1 MCAAVAAEEA
11 QSSSSTS
18 SLRDYLRILYRRKF
32 IVLGALVAAVVA
44 AGLFTYGMTPQYR
57 ASAELMYEKQ
67 IDITNPFQG
76 SSYTDPTVMNR
87 ELQSVPAIIASPAM
101 TQRAARLL
109 DVAPSD
115 KLAKKV
121 SVTVSPDNNV
131 FTISAVDANPKTAT
145 AIANAYATAFT
156 DWRKEITEASVARA
170 IAVVKQNLS
179 NYTPTQASTS
189 PDYAV
194 LEQELRELQIMAATT
209 TGNYRII
216 SAATV
221 PPAPFSPKHKRD
233 VALGLILGLVVGVG
247 LAFAAEQLD
256 TRVRDHAE
264 VAAAVQLPVVG
275 RVPKVAQKSV
285 EQPGAGVL
293 VLSADEHALGE
304 ALRKVRTNLDFLSVG
319 GDLTSMAV
327 TSCVQGEGKSL
338 TIANLAV
345 TLALAGKKVVLID
358 ADLRRPR
365 LHRYFGLANK
375 VGLSTVLAGQTKL
388 VDALQPVDL
397 RAWASDNGKGA
408 SPQGASKA
416 ASPQGTGE
424 NAEAAGATLA
434 STVTAA
440 RKLLVL
446 TSGPLPPN
454 PGELLASERFAALL
468 TEIKAS
474 SADTILV
481 DTPAFIPVGDAASV
495 AAHVDGLLL
504 LVNLQKA
511 TRPMLREA
519 QEFLRLLPCR
529 KLGVIAVAEKDGEA
543 GYYRSHYKYKYS
555 EAS

>member
-1 MCAAVAAEEA
+1 VSTEEA
-11 QSSSSTS
+11 QSSSPTT
-18 SLRDYLRILYRRKF
+18 SLRDHLRILYRRKF
-32 IVLGALVAAVVA
+32 IVVGALIAAVVA
-44 AGLFTYGMTPQYR
+44 AGLMSFSMTPQYR

-109 DVAPSD
+109 GVAPSD
-115 KLAKKV
+115 KLAKRV

-131 FTISAVDANPKTAT
+131 FTIAAVDANPKTAT

-156 DWRKEITEASVARA
+156 DWRKEITEASVGRA

-275 RVPKVAQKSV
+275 RVPKVAQKSID
-285 EQPGAGVL
+285 QPGAGVL

-408 SPQGASKA
+408 SPQGA
-416 ASPQGTGE
+416 GE

-434 STVTAA
+434 STVTSAC
-440 RKLLVL
+440 KLLVL

-468 TEIKAS
+468 AEIKAS
-474 SADTILV
+474 SADTILA
-481 DTPAFIPVGDAASV
+481 DTSAFIPVGDAASV
-495 AAHVDGLLL
+495 AAQVDGLLL

-519 QEFLRLLPCR
+519 QEFLQLLPCR
-529 KLGVIAVAEKDGEA
+529 KLGVIAVAERDGEA
-543 GYYRSHYKYKYS
+543 GYYRSRYKYKYS
-555 EAS
+555 EAI